1 MSEFTERL
9 RKHQKEALTNP
20 DNFNAISAV
29 LDCLEAAELI
39 DKYEFLE
46 AKRNLGCDVCRN
58 SRYFSNCGVFS
69 RISIHQDRNGNY
81 VMSCGKEFVPVYICP
96 KCGRKLRERNK

>member
-29 LDCLEAAELI
+29 LDCVEAAEVI
-39 DKYEFLE
+39 EKYEHEEMRRE
-46 AKRNLGCDVCRN
+46 AGCDVCTRR
-58 SRYFSNCGVFS
+58 RYFSNYGIFS
-69 RISIHQDRNGNY
+69 RISIHQDIHGNY
-81 VMSCGKEFVPVYICP
+81 IMSCGNDTVPVYVCP
-96 KCGRKLRERNK
+96 KCGRKLRERHW